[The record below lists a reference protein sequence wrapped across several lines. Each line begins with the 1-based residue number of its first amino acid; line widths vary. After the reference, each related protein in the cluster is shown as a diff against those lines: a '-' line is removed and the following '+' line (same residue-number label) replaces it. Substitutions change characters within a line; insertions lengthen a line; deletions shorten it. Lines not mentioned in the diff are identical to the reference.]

1 MQTKINSYVG
11 FAIKSGKIK
20 YGVENII
27 VQSKS
32 FVILIDKTLSVGS
45 KDKIN
50 VFAMKKNIKVY
61 ETRIEDFYKDKNCK
75 AIGIE
80 DKNLAMAIIKE
91 MEENGEK

>member
-11 FAIKSGKIK
+11 FAIKSGNVK
-20 YGVENII
+20 YGVENI
-27 VQSKS
+27 VKS
-32 FVILIDKTLSVGS
+32 RSVVILIDNTLSVSS

-50 VFAMKKNIKVY
+50 VFALKKNIKVY
-61 ETRIEDFYKDKNCK
+61 EMRIEDFYKDKNCK

>member
-1 MQTKINSYVG
+1 
-11 FAIKSGKIK
+11 
-20 YGVENII
+20 
-27 VQSKS
+27 
-32 FVILIDKTLSVGS
+32 
-45 KDKIN
+45 
-50 VFAMKKNIKVY
+50 MKKNIKVY

>member
-11 FAIKSGKIK
+11 FAIKSGKTK
-20 YGVENII
+20 YGVENI